1 MELQQGTIKALSD
14 KNNLY
19 ENRIAAIE
27 IENKANKFLN
37 ITIKESFKDY
47 SK

>member
-19 ENRIAAIE
+19 QNRLAAIE
-27 IENKANKFLN
+27 IENKSNKFLN
-37 ITIKESFKDY
+37 ITIKESFKDC